1 MMKVIK
7 SYGFGYDVDNVR
19 EVQTYV
25 IDNYDQAD
33 YNIQVATGDDVMN
46 HMTIHRADDHELDQ
60 LIDSCDGAGDF
71 QEA

>member
-1 MMKVIK
+1 MLAIK
-7 SYGFGYDVDNVR
+7 SYAFGYD
-19 EVQTYV
+19 
-25 IDNYDQAD
+25 IDNIKQVEKHVWKNYAPDQI
-33 YNIQVATGDDVMN
+33 NMHVAFGDDVMN